1 MPKPIRNLRWIVV
14 GTLFLITAVNYLDR
28 QSLSVAAPVISKE
41 FGFSNTDYSKIVTS
55 FLVAYTIMQVMSG
68 LIVDRIGVR
77 KGMAT
82 FLSWWS
88 ISGALHALSTGLT
101 SFCFFRFLL
110 GMGEAGNWPTSAKA
124 VSEWFP
130 SRERGLAVAIF
141 DSGSSLGGLLAP
153 PLVAWLIY
161 AHGWRAAFL
170 LTGGLGFVLLALWL
184 WLYQRPEEH
193 PRLSVEEFQLIQSDQ
208 IQEQVSTPQLS
219 KWAILRTREVW
230 GVACGRFLSDCV
242 WWFYVYW
249 LPKYLS
255 DQRGLSLLQ
264 IAAVSWIPFVTVD
277 AGNLIGGWFS
287 AFLMRRQWSLNASRK
302 CLLCLGAAGMLA
314 GLPAG
319 LTSNAA
325 LSVCFISIATFSYGI
340 WGTMMLTLPTDLF
353 SPRNVGMVSGLS
365 GTGAGLGGIV
375 FTALTGVIV
384 DRLSYQPIFVA
395 AALLPLL
402 GLVAVQLLI
411 PKVHPLESVGG
422 AAA

>member
-1 MPKPIRNLRWIVV
+1 MPKPIRNLRWIMV
-14 GTLFLITAVNYLDR
+14 GTMFLITAVNYLDR
-28 QSLSVAAPVISKE
+28 QCLSVAAPVISKE

-77 KGMAT
+77 KGMAA

-88 ISGALHALSTGLT
+88 ISGALHALSNGLT
-101 SFCFFRFLL
+101 SFCIFRFLL
-110 GMGEAGNWPTSAKA
+110 GMGEAGNWPASAKA

-161 AHGWRAAFL
+161 AHGWRAAFV
-170 LTGGLGFVLLALWL
+170 LTGMLGFALLAIWL
-184 WLYQRPEEH
+184 WLYRRPEDH
-193 PRLSVEEFQLIQSDQ
+193 PRLAAEELQLIQANTV
-208 IQEQVSTPQLS
+208 QEQTSQPRIS
-219 KWAILRTREVW
+219 KWAILRMREVW

-249 LPKYLS
+249 LPKYLA

-277 AGNLIGGWFS
+277 AGNLVGGWLS
-287 AFLMRRQWSLNASRK
+287 ALLMRRQWSLNASRK
-302 CLLCLGAAGMLA
+302 CMLCLGAAGMLA

-319 LTSNAA
+319 LTNNAA
-325 LSVCFISIATFSYGI
+325 VSVTFISIATFSYGI

-365 GTGAGLGGIV
+365 GTGAGIGGIV

-395 AALLPLL
+395 AALLPLI
-402 GLVAVQLLI
+402 GLAAVQILI
-411 PKVHPLESVGG
+411 PKVRFLESAGEVR
-422 AAA
+422 A